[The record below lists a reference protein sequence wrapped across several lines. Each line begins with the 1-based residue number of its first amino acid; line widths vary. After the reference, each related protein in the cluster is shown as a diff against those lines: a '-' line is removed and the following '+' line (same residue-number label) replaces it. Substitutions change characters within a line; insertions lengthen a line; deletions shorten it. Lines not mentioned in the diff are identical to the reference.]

1 MSRIPLSHMP
11 CGASGVPDP
20 PMANLFAEFAAN
32 GAEFI
37 VINEQMA
44 ARIIDERRYYSVLE
58 SQIRK
63 AGIKLFEI
71 HAPFG
76 ECWDL
81 NCSVV
86 SRRDEMIR
94 EHIRCMNYAA
104 EAGCKTYVIHVGAW
118 DCIFRPEISLEKM
131 RSLALDSLEK
141 LLPAAEKAGIILA
154 VENSFEMSNATD
166 EVVWLLKHFDS
177 PFMGCCFDTGH
188 ANYMAPSPDGKPKA
202 YSAYQVEQA
211 WRGNLIQEPAALEK
225 LLPYIV
231 TCHIHDNNGL
241 GDQHSLPGR
250 GNINWKELMPK
261 LLSAPRLVSCQSEV
275 AFIRDLIPV
284 KELVSTMERLVYGTW
299 E

>member
-1 MSRIPLSHMP
+1 MKKIPLTHIV
-11 CGASGVPDP
+11 CGSSTGPDP
-20 PMANLFAEFAAN
+20 LMANFFAEFAAN
-32 GAEFI
+32 GAEFV
-37 VINEQMA
+37 VINEHMA
-44 ARIIDERRYYSVLE
+44 TRILDERRYYSVLE
-58 SQIRK
+58 SQVRK

-81 NCSVV
+81 NCSVR
-86 SRRDEMIR
+86 SRRPEMLR

-131 RSLALDSLEK
+131 RELALESLEV
-141 LLPAAEKAGIILA
+141 LLPEAEKAGIILA

-166 EVVWLLKHFDS
+166 EVLWLLKHFDS
-177 PFMGCCFDTGH
+177 PFIGCCFDTGH

-202 YSAYQVEQA
+202 YSAAQVNLA

-225 LLPYIV
+225 LLPHIV

-241 GDQHSLPGR
+241 GDEHALPGR
-250 GNINWKELMPK
+250 GTINWNELMPK

-275 AFIRDLIPV
+275 GFIRDLIPV
-284 KELVSTMERLVYGTW
+284 KLLCETMEKLVHGTDR
-299 E
+299 

>member
-1 MSRIPLSHMP
+1 MSKIPLSYFTCSKSFTDALLP
-11 CGASGVPDP
+11 NV
-20 PMANLFAEFAAN
+20 FVEFAAN
-32 GAEFI
+32 GAEN
-37 VINEQMA
+37 VV
-44 ARIIDERRYYSVLE
+44 IDEGMACKILDDPRYYSNLE
-58 SQIRK
+58 RFARG
-63 AGIKLFEI
+63 AGVKLFEI

-81 NCSVV
+81 NCSVKA
-86 SRRDEMIR
+86 RRPYLVEG
-94 EHIRCMNYAA
+94 HIKCMNYAA
-104 EAGCKTYVIHVGAW
+104 EAGCRTYVIHVGAW
-118 DCIFRPEISLEKM
+118 DCIFRPEISIEKM
-131 RSLALDSLEK
+131 RELALETLEK
-141 LLPAAEKAGIILA
+141 LLPEAEKAGIVLA

-177 PFMGCCFDTGH
+177 PFIGCCFDTGH

-250 GNINWKELMPK
+250 GNIDWKELMPK